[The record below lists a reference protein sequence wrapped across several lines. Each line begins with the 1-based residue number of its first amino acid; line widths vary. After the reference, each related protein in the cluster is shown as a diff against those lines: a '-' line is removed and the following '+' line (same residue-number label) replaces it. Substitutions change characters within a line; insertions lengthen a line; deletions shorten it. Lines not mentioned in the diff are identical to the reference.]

1 MDPSSSGPKGGL
13 YYWLS
18 KKKGKKK
25 NRCYFVRFLVLLCF
39 MTLSYNQ
46 IIYLD
51 YVILC
56 YKKREVN
63 LCIFQLKAHMRVKTK
78 SLKQDKWFVT

>member
-1 MDPSSSGPKGGL
+1 MDPSSSGPEVGL

-18 KKKGKKK
+18 KKKGKK

-56 YKKREVN
+56 KKKN
-63 LCIFQLKAHMRVKTK
+63 QFMYFSIKGSHK
-78 SLKQDKWFVT
+78 SEDKLTQAR